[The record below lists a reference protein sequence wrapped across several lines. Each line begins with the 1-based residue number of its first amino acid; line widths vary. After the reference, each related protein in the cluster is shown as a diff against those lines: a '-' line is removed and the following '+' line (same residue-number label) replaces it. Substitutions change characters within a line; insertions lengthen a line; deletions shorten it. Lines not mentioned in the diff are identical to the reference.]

1 MPAVQH
7 FFNILG
13 RISAN
18 TFAAWLPPRTIMPKP
33 FLILLLFSEK
43 FIISF
48 LTILP
53 ISIILFLYLIG
64 TPSIS
69 LKETII
75 FFAKVIN
82 IYLLFQ

>member
-1 MPAVQH
+1 M
-7 FFNILG
+7 L
-13 RISAN
+13 
-18 TFAAWLPPRTIMPKP
+18 KP
-33 FLILLLFSEK
+33 SILILLLFSFEK

-75 FFAKVIN
+75 FFAKGN
-82 IYLLFQ
+82 KYLFAFQ